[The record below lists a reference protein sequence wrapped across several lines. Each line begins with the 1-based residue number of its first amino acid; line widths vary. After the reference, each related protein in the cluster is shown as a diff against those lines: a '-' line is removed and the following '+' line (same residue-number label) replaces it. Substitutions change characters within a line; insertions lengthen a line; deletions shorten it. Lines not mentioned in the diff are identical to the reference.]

1 MSFIKIVDVILNSGQ
16 RNRLGGPSSLTGNG
30 RYDSNTY
37 RFPIDI
43 GSFDK
48 GHYILFHVNEQTT
61 TQFPGRPGPDDPV
74 ILQNLKNLQER
85 RGAVNFSQSAGQISG
100 SFPEAQKYGAE
111 ISSAAGG
118 LASSLLGNFAENKI
132 IKGIT
137 NITGGAVGGISSAAS
152 SLLKNEGFVRK
163 IRRTTDTV
171 ALYMPDTMQFGYSQ
185 TYADVSMS
193 SSVLQQG
200 ASAATAAI
208 NGEKVS
214 MEQAGR
220 NLSPFIMNLVAQK
233 AGPEAR
239 AIFTAATGLVQ
250 NPMLEVIY
258 TSPKMRSFSFTFAFY
273 PRSEAEALEVQKILD
288 RFRFH
293 SSPEIKKNTG
303 GMFLIPPSE
312 FDIKFMYNG
321 KENPNIDKIS
331 TCVLTDMSVDYA
343 KTGGFTA
350 YEVEGEG
357 NPALGRTGM
366 PVGIGLTLTFMETQ
380 ILTKEYYNPG
390 GAVGEV
396 NRLGGSV
403 QDFLTGSNGFGNYG
417 E

>member
-1 MSFIKIVDVILNSGQ
+1 MSFIQVVDVILNSGQ
-16 RNRLGGPSSLTGNG
+16 RNRLGGPSSLTGNSQ
-30 RYDSNTY
+30 YDSNTY
-37 RFPIDI
+37 RFPIDV

-48 GHYILFHVNEQTT
+48 GHYILFHINEQTT
-61 TQFPGRPGPDDPV
+61 TQFPGNAGPDDPIV
-74 ILQNLKNLQER
+74 IQNLRSLQER
-85 RGAVNFSQSAGQISG
+85 RGSVNFSQSANQVAGA
-100 SFPEAQKYGAE
+100 FPEANKYASE
-111 ISSAAGG
+111 ISTAAGE
-118 LASSLLGNFAENKI
+118 LTTSLLGNFADNAVV
-132 IKGIT
+132 KGIT
-137 NITGGAVGGISSAAS
+137 NLAGGAVGGISSAAS
-152 SLLKNEGFVRK
+152 SLLKSDGFVRK

-185 TYADVSMS
+185 GYTDVSMS

-214 MEQAGR
+214 AEQAGR
-220 NLSPFIMNLVAQK
+220 NLSPFIMNLVASK
-233 AGPEAR
+233 AGQEAK
-239 AIFTAATGLVQ
+239 AIFTAATGMVQ

-258 TSPKMRSFSFTFAFY
+258 SSPKMRTFSFTFAFY
-273 PRSEAEALEVQKILD
+273 PRSESEAVEVQKILD

-293 SSPEIKKNTG
+293 SSPEIKNNTG

-331 TCVLTDMSVDYA
+331 TCVLTDMAVDYA

-350 YEVEGEG
+350 YEVEGEN
-357 NPALGRTGM
+357 NPGLGRTGM

-380 ILTKEYYNPG
+380 ILTKEHYAGRNTKANDQLGDFISSLNP
-390 GAVGEV
+390 
-396 NRLGGSV
+396 
-403 QDFLTGSNGFGNYG
+403 FK
-417 E
+417 

>member
-1 MSFIKIVDVILNSGQ
+1 MSFIQVVDVILNSGQ
-16 RNRLGGPSSLTGNG
+16 RNRLGGPSSLSGNSQ
-30 RYDSNTY
+30 YDKNTY
-37 RFPIDI
+37 RFPIDV

-48 GHYILFHVNEQTT
+48 GHYILFHINEQTT
-61 TQFPGRPGPDDPV
+61 TQFPGTVGPDDPT
-74 ILQNLKNLQER
+74 IIENLRNLQAR
-85 RGAVNFSQSAGQISG
+85 RGSVNFSQSANQLAGTFG
-100 SFPEAQKYGAE
+100 PEANKYASD
-111 ISSAAGG
+111 ISTAAGE
-118 LASSLLGNFAENKI
+118 LTTALLGNFAENKVV
-132 IKGIT
+132 KGIT
-137 NITGGAVGGISSAAS
+137 NLAGGAVGGISTAAS
-152 SLLKNEGFVRK
+152 SLLKSDGFVRK
-163 IRRTTDTV
+163 IQRTTDTV

-185 TYADVSMS
+185 SYTDIAMS
-193 SSVLQQG
+193 ASVLQQG

-208 NGEKVS
+208 NGAKVS
-214 MEQAGR
+214 AEQAGR

-233 AGPEAR
+233 AGPEAK
-239 AIFTAATGLVQ
+239 AIFTAATGMVQ

-258 TSPKMRSFSFTFAFY
+258 TSPKMRAFSFTFAFY
-273 PRSEAEALEVQKILD
+273 PRSEGEALEVQKILD

-293 SSPEIKKNTG
+293 SSPEIKNNTG

-357 NPALGRTGM
+357 NPGLGRTGM

-380 ILTKEYYNPG
+380 ILTKEYYAGRSTKSNDQLGDFISGLNP
-390 GAVGEV
+390 
-396 NRLGGSV
+396 
-403 QDFLTGSNGFGNYG
+403 FK
-417 E
+417 

>member
-1 MSFIKIVDVILNSGQ
+1 MSFIQVVDVILNSGQ
-16 RNRLGGPSSLTGNG
+16 RNRLGGPSSLTGNSQ
-30 RYDSNTY
+30 YDSNTY
-37 RFPIDI
+37 RFPIDV

-61 TQFPGRPGPDDPV
+61 TQFPGNVGPDDPV
-74 ILQNLKNLQER
+74 IIENLRNLQAR
-85 RGAVNFSQSAGQISG
+85 RGAVNFSQSANQVAG
-100 SFPEAQKYGAE
+100 SFPEASKYAGE
-111 ISSAAGG
+111 ISTAAGE
-118 LASSLLGNFAENKI
+118 LSKSLLGNFADNSI
-132 IKGIT
+132 VKGIT
-137 NITGGAVGGISSAAS
+137 NIAGGAVGGISSAAS
-152 SLLKNEGFVRK
+152 SLLKSDGFVRK

-185 TYADVSMS
+185 GYTDVTMS

-208 NGEKVS
+208 NGANVS
-214 MEQAGR
+214 AEQAGR
-220 NLSPFIMNLVAQK
+220 NLSPFIMNLVANK
-233 AGPEAR
+233 AGAEAK
-239 AIFTAATGLVQ
+239 AIFTAATGMVQ

-258 TSPKMRSFSFTFAFY
+258 SSPKMRSFSFTFAFY

-293 SSPEIKKNTG
+293 SSPEIKNNTG

-350 YEVEGEG
+350 YEVEGEN
-357 NPALGRTGM
+357 NPGLGRTGM

-380 ILTKEYYNPG
+380 ILTKEYYAGRNTKSNDQLGDFISSLNP
-390 GAVGEV
+390 
-396 NRLGGSV
+396 
-403 QDFLTGSNGFGNYG
+403 FK
-417 E
+417 